1 MNVGVMSVVAQVAA
15 GLAAGVHVLV
25 FVWETLLFERPGVHW
40 GVFKVRTEDVAPVRL
55 WSFNVGL
62 YNLFLGSGTVIGLI
76 ALNTGNESIGRAL
89 VFYTCG
95 FMVLAGIGLGV
106 SDRLALSRP
115 KGTGVIGTIS
125 QITPALVAVIALA
138 LA

>member
-1 MNVGVMSVVAQVAA
+1 VVVVIVLAQVAA
-15 GLAAGVHVLV
+15 GVAAAVHVLV
-25 FVWETLLFERPGVHW
+25 FVWETVLFRRPGVHW
-40 GVFKVRTEDVAPVRL
+40 GVFKVPARDVEPVRL

-76 ALNTGNESIGRAL
+76 ALNAGDEPVGRAL

-106 SDRLALSRP
+106 SDRLAMSRP
-115 KGTGVIGTIS
+115 KGTGLGGAITQV
-125 QITPALVAVIALA
+125 TPALVAVVALA

>member
-1 MNVGVMSVVAQVAA
+1 VAVVNAVAQVAA
-15 GLAAGVHVLV
+15 GVAVLVHVLA
-25 FVWETLLFERPGVHW
+25 FVWETLLFTRPGVHW
-40 GVFKVRTEDVAPVRL
+40 GVFKIPTEDVRPVRL

-76 ALNTGNESIGRAL
+76 ALNTGNEPIGRAL

-115 KGTGVIGTIS
+115 KGTGVGGTIS
-125 QITPALVAVIALA
+125 QIVPALVAVIALA

>member
-1 MNVGVMSVVAQVAA
+1 MNAVAQVAA
-15 GLAAGVHVLV
+15 GVAAGIHVLV
-25 FVWETLLFERPGVHW
+25 FVWETLLFRRPGVHW
-40 GVFKVRTEDVAPVRL
+40 GVFKVPTEDVEPVRL

-62 YNLFLGSGTVIGLI
+62 YNLFLGSGTIAGLI
-76 ALNTGNESIGRAL
+76 ALNTGDEAVGRAL

-115 KGTGVIGTIS
+115 KGAGVGGTIA
-125 QITPALVAVIALA
+125 QITPALVAIVALA
-138 LA
+138 LS

>member
-1 MNVGVMSVVAQVAA
+1 MNVVAQVAA
-15 GLAAGVHVLV
+15 VVAAGVHVLV
-25 FVWETLLFERPGVHW
+25 FAWETLLFRRPGVHW
-40 GVFKVRTEDVAPVRL
+40 GVFKVRTEDVEPVRL

-62 YNLFLGSGTVIGLI
+62 YNLFLGSGTLLGLV
-76 ALNTGNESIGRAL
+76 ALNTGDEAVGRAL

-106 SDRLALSRP
+106 SDRLAMSRP
-115 KGTGVIGTIS
+115 KGTGVVGTVV
-125 QITPALVAVIALA
+125 QITPALVAVVALA

>member
-1 MNVGVMSVVAQVAA
+1 MNAVAQVAA
-15 GLAAGVHVLV
+15 GLAASLHVLV
-25 FVWETLLFERPGVHW
+25 FVWETVLFTKPGVHW
-40 GVFKVRTEDVAPVRL
+40 GVFKVPTEDVPPVRL

-62 YNLFLGSGTVIGLI
+62 YNLFLGAGTVIGLV
-76 ALNTGNESIGRAL
+76 ALNTGDEAVGRAL

-106 SDRLALSRP
+106 SDRMALSRP
-115 KGTGVIGTIS
+115 KGAGVVGTIS
-125 QITPALVAVIALA
+125 QITPALVAIVALA

>member
-1 MNVGVMSVVAQVAA
+1 MNVVAQVAA
-15 GLAAGVHVLV
+15 GLAAAVHVLV

-40 GVFKVRTEDVAPVRL
+40 GVFKVPTEDVAPVRL

-62 YNLFLGSGTVIGLI
+62 YNLFLASGAVIGLV
-76 ALNTGNESIGRAL
+76 ALNTGHESIGRAL
-89 VFYTCG
+89 LFYTCG

-115 KGTGVIGTIS
+115 RGAGVTGTIF
-125 QITPALVAVIALA
+125 QITPALVAIIALA
-138 LA
+138 LV

>member
-1 MNVGVMSVVAQVAA
+1 MNAVAQVAA
-15 GLAAGVHVLV
+15 SVAALIHIVV

-40 GVFKVRTEDVAPVRL
+40 GVFKVRTEDVEPVRL

-76 ALNTGNESIGRAL
+76 ALNTGDDAVGRAL

-95 FMVLAGIGLGV
+95 FMVLAGIGLGI

-115 KGTGVIGTIS
+115 KGTGVGGTIA
-125 QITPALVAVIALA
+125 QITPALVAIIALA
-138 LA
+138 PA